1 MAYHAWLTMYK
12 PPPLESTIYVVV
24 DTNILLGYYEALR
37 TFVEDVEKV
46 EAPVVVVFPGIVVQ
60 ELDR

>member
-1 MAYHAWLTMYK
+1 MYIV
-12 PPPLESTIYVVV
+12 L

-37 TFVEDVEKV
+37 TFVEDVERTEV
-46 EAPVVVVFPGIVVQ
+46 PVVVVIPGIVVQ